1 MLEYTPLQ
9 RLRQFISGIPGAAR
23 IYDRLR
29 LTFRAS
35 YREDGLVTTHNCDF
49 ISDPDFAS
57 AYASGEKQQA
67 MDGIR
72 WRTHVALWAGFHA
85 KQLEGDF
92 VECGVNR
99 GFLSKAIMTYLD
111 FANMPERRFFLFDT
125 YSGLVPEMVGPEDT
139 AAYRND
145 YEECYEFVKAS
156 FADYA
161 NVHIVRGPVPDTLP
175 SANIS
180 KVAYLSIDMNCTQ
193 PEIDALEYFWPLMVS
208 GGLVVLDDYGFPG
221 HEAQK
226 AGADKVATSVG
237 VKVLTLPTGQ
247 GLLVKP

>member
-9 RLRQFISGIPGAAR
+9 RLRQFASRIPGAAR
-23 IYDRLR
+23 LYDRLR
-29 LTFRAS
+29 LTFAAT

-49 ISDPDFAS
+49 TKDPAFVE
-57 AYASGEKQQA
+57 AYASGEQQQT

-72 WRTHVALWAGFHA
+72 WRAHTALWAAFHA
-85 KQLEGDF
+85 QQLEGDF
-92 VECGVNR
+92 VECGVYR
-99 GFLSKAIMTYLD
+99 GFLSMSIVTYLD
-111 FANMPERRFFLFDT
+111 FASMPERQFHLIDT
-125 YSGLVPEMVGPEDT
+125 YAGLVPELVTEEDT

-145 YEECYEFVKAS
+145 YEDCYELVKQS
-156 FADYA
+156 FAKYE
-161 NVHIVRGPVPDTLP
+161 NVNIVRGSVPEVLP

-193 PEIDALEYFWPLMVS
+193 PEVDALEYFWPRLVS
-208 GGLVVLDDYGFPG
+208 GGVVVLDDYGFPG

-226 AGADKVATSVG
+226 EGADRVAESVG

-247 GLLVKP
+247 GLILKP

>member
-9 RLRQFISGIPGAAR
+9 RLRQFISRVPGAAR

-29 LTFRAS
+29 LTFKAS

-49 ISDPDFAS
+49 ISDPDFAL
-57 AYASGEKQQA
+57 AYSSGEKQQP

-111 FANMPERRFFLFDT
+111 FASMPERRFFLFDT

-145 YEECYEFVKAS
+145 YEECYEFVKES

-226 AGADKVATSVG
+226 AGADKVAEFVG

-247 GLLVKP
+247 GLLLKP